1 MRRYREIDYACDNKR
16 PISAEMSI
24 SNVSTQDWSNPN
36 GANPIGDIVGRGDR
50 ALMELI
56 C

>member
-1 MRRYREIDYACDNKR
+1 MRYREINYACDNKR
-16 PISAEMSI
+16 PISAKMSI

-36 GANPIGDIVGRGDR
+36 GANPIGDIIGRGDC